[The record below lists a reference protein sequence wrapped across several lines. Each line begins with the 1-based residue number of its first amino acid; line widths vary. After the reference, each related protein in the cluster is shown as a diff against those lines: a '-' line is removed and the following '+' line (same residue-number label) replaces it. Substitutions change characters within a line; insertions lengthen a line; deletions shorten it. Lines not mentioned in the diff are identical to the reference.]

1 MSIAG
6 DPKKAITDFSK
17 QFQGDFIRQLRTAH
31 GTKPILINRFYNEF
45 INDKDHLHMNATR
58 WPSLTEF
65 AKFLGREGI
74 CRVEETDKGLQ
85 ISWIDNSPE
94 ALRRQDAIRKRE
106 RMEKGDEEREHQLIQ
121 EQVERAR
128 EQARA
133 EEQPDDE
140 AKELQRVDG
149 EKIKLDF
156 GMKPS
161 IMKPLTP
168 PASTSVDSQS
178 PQSEVRNL
186 EAPAAVQA
194 RTPPFEEEFSKPAT
208 VNPPTVKLSFGA
220 AGNKPK
226 NVFATKKNPLAAK
239 KSTFVEQ
246 PKKMSEAER
255 IMKEEME
262 RKRPRNSMGGVGFNA
277 KKQRVG

>member
-74 CRVEETDKGLQ
+74 CRVEESDKGLQ

-121 EQVERAR
+121 EQVERAK

-133 EEQPDDE
+133 EDKPDDE

-149 EKIKLDF
+149 ERIKLDF

-161 IMKPLTP
+161 IGKPPSPPTSTSMDSLSSSTGRANADPVEGLLTP
-168 PASTSVDSQS
+168 PSEEQLLKSIASE
-178 PQSEVRNL
+178 P
-186 EAPAAVQA
+186 PA
-194 RTPPFEEEFSKPAT
+194 
-208 VNPPTVKLSFGA
+208 VKLSLSA
-220 AGNKPK
+220 ATSKPK
-226 NVFATKKNPLAAK
+226 NVFSTKKNPLATK
-239 KSTFVEQ
+239 KSSFVEQ

-262 RKRPRNSMGGVGFNA
+262 RKRPRESMGGVGFNF